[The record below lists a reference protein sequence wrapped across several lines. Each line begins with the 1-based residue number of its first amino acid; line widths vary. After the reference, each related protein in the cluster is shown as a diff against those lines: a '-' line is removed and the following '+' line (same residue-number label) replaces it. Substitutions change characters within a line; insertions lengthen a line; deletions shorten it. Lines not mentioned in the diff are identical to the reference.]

1 MIHPTLQSRGNA
13 DTAVVLLTGTDRLS
27 LDSVAFS
34 LADSYA
40 SVCAISYDVRPN
52 GEADAGLSIVR
63 RVSRPVG
70 QGVGVGDVE
79 IFDLSDC
86 CLSCSVKHDAG
97 GTLASLRGQARV
109 FLVSLPVEL
118 EATPVAQYLEDM
130 MRLDSWGDGM
140 GVAAVVNA
148 VGLDEF
154 EERFFDDDRLCVYG
168 TGDEGGVF
176 DERSTG
182 AVVSRLIREA
192 THVLELPVVGR
203 GCLSRHVD
211 ADGECACRD
220 IIRAVAGRDAVVV
233 EDAHEA
239 DLCDIAGL
247 YEVESSVGA

>member
-13 DTAVVLLTGTDRLS
+13 DTSVVLLTGADRLS

-52 GEADAGLSIVR
+52 DEADAGLSIVR

-109 FLVSLPVEL
+109 FLV
-118 EATPVAQYLEDM
+118 
-130 MRLDSWGDGM
+130 
-140 GVAAVVNA
+140 
-148 VGLDEF
+148 GL
-154 EERFFDDDRLCVYG
+154 VY
-168 TGDEGGVF
+168 VQWF
-176 DERSTG
+176 
-182 AVVSRLIREA
+182 
-192 THVLELPVVGR
+192 
-203 GCLSRHVD
+203 
-211 ADGECACRD
+211 
-220 IIRAVAGRDAVVV
+220 
-233 EDAHEA
+233 
-239 DLCDIAGL
+239 
-247 YEVESSVGA
+247 

>member
-1 MIHPTLQSRGNA
+1 MG
-13 DTAVVLLTGTDRLS
+13 
-27 LDSVAFS
+27 
-34 LADSYA
+34 
-40 SVCAISYDVRPN
+40 
-52 GEADAGLSIVR
+52 DA
-63 RVSRPVG
+63 
-70 QGVGVGDVE
+70 E

-109 FLVSLPVEL
+109 FLVSLPAGL

-168 TGDEGGVF
+168 TGDEDGVF

-182 AVVSRLIREA
+182 AVVSRLIRE
-192 THVLELPVVGR
+192 R
-203 GCLSRHVD
+203 RMSLSCRWS
-211 ADGECACRD
+211 AGAACRGMWMPTANA
-220 IIRAVAGRDAVVV
+220 RAAT
-233 EDAHEA
+233 
-239 DLCDIAGL
+239 
-247 YEVESSVGA
+247 SSAPCVYVQWF

>member
-1 MIHPTLQSRGNA
+1 MPVFWQGA
-13 DTAVVLLTGTDRLS
+13 
-27 LDSVAFS
+27 
-34 LADSYA
+34 
-40 SVCAISYDVRPN
+40 P
-52 GEADAGLSIVR
+52 DA
-63 RVSRPVG
+63 
-70 QGVGVGDVE
+70 
-79 IFDLSDC
+79 C
-86 CLSCSVKHDAG
+86 CG
-97 GTLASLRGQARV
+97 LASLRGQARV
-109 FLVSLPVEL
+109 FLVGLPVGL
-118 EATPVAQYLEDM
+118 EATPVARYLEDM

-168 TGDEGGVF
+168 TGGEDGVF

>member
-13 DTAVVLLTGTDRLS
+13 DTSVVLLTGADRLS

-52 GEADAGLSIVR
+52 DEADAGLSVVR

-70 QGVGVGDVE
+70 QGVGVDDVE

-109 FLVSLPVEL
+109 FLVGLPVGL
-118 EATPVAQYLEDM
+118 EATPVARYLEDM

-148 VGLDEF
+148 VGLDECVLSSCYRPVWREF
-154 EERFFDDDRLCVYG
+154 SFRKSGRF
-168 TGDEGGVF
+168 
-176 DERSTG
+176 
-182 AVVSRLIREA
+182 
-192 THVLELPVVGR
+192 
-203 GCLSRHVD
+203 
-211 ADGECACRD
+211 
-220 IIRAVAGRDAVVV
+220 
-233 EDAHEA
+233 
-239 DLCDIAGL
+239 
-247 YEVESSVGA
+247 

>member
-1 MIHPTLQSRGNA
+1 MSHPTLQSRGNA
-13 DTAVVLLTGTDRLS
+13 DTAVVLLTGADRLS

-52 GEADAGLSIVR
+52 GEADAGLSVVR

-70 QGVGVGDVE
+70 RGVGVGDAE

-109 FLVSLPVEL
+109 FLVSLPVGL
-118 EATPVAQYLEDM
+118 EATPVARYLEDM

-168 TGDEGGVF
+168 TGDEDGVF

>member
-13 DTAVVLLTGTDRLS
+13 DTAVVLLTGADRLS

-70 QGVGVGDVE
+70 QGVGVGHVE

-97 GTLASLRGQARV
+97 GTLTSLRGQARV
-109 FLVSLPVEL
+109 FLVSLPVGL

-168 TGDEGGVF
+168 TGDEDGVF

-247 YEVESSVGA
+247 YEVEASVGA

>member
-1 MIHPTLQSRGNA
+1 M
-13 DTAVVLLTGTDRLS
+13 AVVLLTGADRLS

-52 GEADAGLSIVR
+52 DEADAGLSVVR

-70 QGVGVGDVE
+70 RGVGVGDVE
-79 IFDLSDC
+79 IFDLLDC

-109 FLVSLPVEL
+109 FLVSLPVGL
-118 EATPVAQYLEDM
+118 EATPVARYLEDM

-154 EERFFDDDRLCVYG
+154 EERLCFVK
-168 TGDEGGVF
+168 
-176 DERSTG
+176 
-182 AVVSRLIREA
+182 L
-192 THVLELPVVGR
+192 L
-203 GCLSRHVD
+203 
-211 ADGECACRD
+211 
-220 IIRAVAGRDAVVV
+220 
-233 EDAHEA
+233 
-239 DLCDIAGL
+239 
-247 YEVESSVGA
+247 

>member
-1 MIHPTLQSRGNA
+1 MG
-13 DTAVVLLTGTDRLS
+13 
-27 LDSVAFS
+27 
-34 LADSYA
+34 
-40 SVCAISYDVRPN
+40 
-52 GEADAGLSIVR
+52 DA
-63 RVSRPVG
+63 
-70 QGVGVGDVE
+70 E

-109 FLVSLPVEL
+109 FLVSLPVGL
-118 EATPVAQYLEDM
+118 EAAPVARYLEDM

-154 EERFFDDDRLCVYG
+154 EERFFDDDRLCLYG
-168 TGDEGGVF
+168 MGE
-176 DERSTG
+176 
-182 AVVSRLIREA
+182 
-192 THVLELPVVGR
+192 

-220 IIRAVAGRDAVVV
+220 IIRAVARRGAVVV

>member
-1 MIHPTLQSRGNA
+1 MSHIACLCDNDVRENNPDVEHNF
-13 DTAVVLLTGTDRLS
+13 VS
-27 LDSVAFS
+27 LALMAAHEEDVAFF
-34 LADSYA
+34 
-40 SVCAISYDVRPN
+40 
-52 GEADAGLSIVR
+52 E
-63 RVSRPVG
+63 
-70 QGVGVGDVE
+70 
-79 IFDLSDC
+79 
-86 CLSCSVKHDAG
+86 
-97 GTLASLRGQARV
+97 
-109 FLVSLPVEL
+109 LP
-118 EATPVAQYLEDM
+118 Y
-130 MRLDSWGDGM
+130 GDGEKAEVWLCDGCGRAIFFDDGGAMVTRIMRPEKPHPVDM
-140 GVAAVVNA
+140 GDPSVRIGYFYN
-148 VGLDEF
+148 

-168 TGDEGGVF
+168 TGDEDGVF

-220 IIRAVAGRDAVVV
+220 IIRAVARRDAVVV

>member
-1 MIHPTLQSRGNA
+1 MSHPTLQSRGNA
-13 DTAVVLLTGTDRLS
+13 DTAVVLLTGADRLS

-52 GEADAGLSIVR
+52 DEADAGLSIVR

-70 QGVGVGDVE
+70 QGVGVGDAE

-109 FLVSLPVEL
+109 FLVSLPVGL
-118 EATPVAQYLEDM
+118 EATPVARYLEDM

-168 TGDEGGVF
+168 TGDEDGVF
-176 DERSTG
+176 DER
-182 AVVSRLIREA
+182 
-192 THVLELPVVGR
+192 LPVVGR

-220 IIRAVAGRDAVVV
+220 IIRAVARRDAVVV

>member
-1 MIHPTLQSRGNA
+1 MSA
-13 DTAVVLLTGTDRLS
+13 ARL
-27 LDSVAFS
+27 
-34 LADSYA
+34 
-40 SVCAISYDVRPN
+40 
-52 GEADAGLSIVR
+52 
-63 RVSRPVG
+63 
-70 QGVGVGDVE
+70 GDVE

-86 CLSCSVKHDAG
+86 CLGCSVKHDAG
-97 GTLASLRGQARV
+97 GTLASMRGQARV
-109 FLVSLPVEL
+109 FLVSLPVGL
-118 EATPVAQYLEDM
+118 EATPVARYLEDM

-168 TGDEGGVF
+168 TGDEDGVF

-211 ADGECACRD
+211 ADRVPRHHPRRGQT
-220 IIRAVAGRDAVVV
+220 GRRGGRG
-233 EDAHEA
+233 
-239 DLCDIAGL
+239 CP
-247 YEVESSVGA
+247 